1 MKCDH
6 CSKEFEPRVAWGKYC
21 SQYCRV
27 SASHRRKVLA
37 ELAGLPAPQATPFVA
52 GMQPFNQATDSQG
65 RTPEQVAGMPGLGA
79 LTESQINAQ
88 LELTIQAMKEHNRK
102 QHEQM
107 KELLNERGMLIAENR
122 ELKEKLKEAE
132 SNKFLNAIISR
143 FAK

>member
-1 MKCDH
+1 
-6 CSKEFEPRVAWGKYC
+6 
-21 SQYCRV
+21 
-27 SASHRRKVLA
+27 
-37 ELAGLPAPQATPFVA
+37 
-52 GMQPFNQATDSQG
+52 
-65 RTPEQVAGMPGLGA
+65 MPGIGA

-132 SNKFLNAIISR
+132 SNKLLNAIISR

>member
-1 MKCDH
+1 
-6 CSKEFEPRVAWGKYC
+6 
-21 SQYCRV
+21 
-27 SASHRRKVLA
+27 
-37 ELAGLPAPQATPFVA
+37 
-52 GMQPFNQATDSQG
+52 MQPFNQATDSQG
-65 RTPEQVAGMPGLGA
+65 RTPEQVAGMPGIGA

-132 SNKFLNAIISR
+132 SNKLLNAIISR